1 MIRVDTAALPST
13 RADAPWRLRALT
25 VAETVPARFL
35 ARVHSVFR
43 RVSNLELESGVLI
56 SVMDAALPAQPGA
69 VRVVVPPGLDF
80 SVLLAPGQPAACRAG
95 VLRVGAALHID
106 LRGGEP
112 WRARLPRFTW
122 VPAREQAWRAVWA
135 CWCQAAPHEGSV
147 VLARGLTAAQAALA
161 ARDAGA
167 LLAAA
172 ESLLGVGPGLTPSGD
187 DALLGLLVALGC
199 MAPADP
205 SVDAMRRTLAAWT
218 RANAGRSTA
227 IARAYLLHGAG
238 GHFGAQWIALA
249 EALVSGD
256 PVRAEDATRDALQ
269 LGASSGADGVQGM
282 LAGLAALH
290 PEWERLGV
298 GALAPLPPQ
307 S

>member
-1 MIRVDTAALPST
+1 MIHLDPATRAST

-25 VAETVPARFL
+25 VAEALPGRFL

-43 RVSNLELESGVLI
+43 QVSNLELESGLLL

-80 SVLLAPGQPAACRAG
+80 SALLAPGEPAACRAG
-95 VLRVGAALHID
+95 VLRVGAALQVD
-106 LRGGEP
+106 LRRAES
-112 WRARLPRFTW
+112 WRARLPRFSW
-122 VPAREQAWRAVWA
+122 EPMREQAWRAAWA
-135 CWCQAAPHEGSV
+135 CWREAPSHEGSV
-147 VLARGLTAAQAALA
+147 ALARGLTAAQAALA
-161 ARDAGA
+161 ARDTGA

-187 DALLGLLVALGC
+187 DALVGLLVALGC

-205 SVDAMRRTLAAWT
+205 SVHVMRQTLAAWT
-218 RANAGRSTA
+218 RANADRTTP
-227 IARAYLLHGAG
+227 IARAYLLHGADG
-238 GHFGAQWIALA
+238 RFGAQWIALA
-249 EALVSGD
+249 EALASGD
-256 PVRAEDATRDALQ
+256 PMRAEDATRDALR

-282 LAGLAALH
+282 LAGLAAVH
-290 PEWERLGV
+290 PGGERLGV
-298 GALAPLPPQ
+298 GALAR

>member
-112 WRARLPRFTW
+112 WRAHLPRFTW
-122 VPAREQAWRAVWA
+122 TPARE
-135 CWCQAAPHEGSV
+135 
-147 VLARGLTAAQAALA
+147 RGLA
-161 ARDAGA
+161 
-167 LLAAA
+167 
-172 ESLLGVGPGLTPSGD
+172 SG
-187 DALLGLLVALGC
+187 LGLLVPG
-199 MAPADP
+199 
-205 SVDAMRRTLAAWT
+205 RAA
-218 RANAGRSTA
+218 
-227 IARAYLLHGAG
+227 
-238 GHFGAQWIALA
+238 
-249 EALVSGD
+249 
-256 PVRAEDATRDALQ
+256 
-269 LGASSGADGVQGM
+269 
-282 LAGLAALH
+282 
-290 PEWERLGV
+290 
-298 GALAPLPPQ
+298 
-307 S
+307 